1 MAAVHLTDQEYLVFD
16 RFLDS
21 VFARFQAGQ
30 ISEGAAHAAINDVI
44 AKIVE
49 GHGKPVEN
57 MEFRELVRKSA
68 DA

>member
-1 MAAVHLTDQEYLVFD
+1 MAVRLTDQEYLVFD

-21 VFARFQAGQ
+21 VFAQLQAGQ
-30 ISEGAAHAAINDVI
+30 ITAHAAINDVI

>member
-1 MAAVHLTDQEYLVFD
+1 MAVHLTDQEYLVFD

-21 VFARFQAGQ
+21 VFAQVQAGQ
-30 ISEGAAHAAINDVI
+30 ISEGAAHTAINEVI

-49 GHGKPVEN
+49 GHRNAVEH
-57 MEFRELVRKSA
+57 MEFRELVRKNA